1 MDDFD
6 TYPAVMDDEEEQ
18 RRKKDAYAP
27 VAGPALGAVQPSN
40 YAPAGGLIDTTPPAP
55 DASYLGAG
63 SSRLDLMRPR
73 PRPSE
78 YQPPEHHGLGK
89 VGMAAAGIIGGAGVD
104 DPFRLEKK
112 AAQGKYTAAAGAYDT
127 EFNQQKE
134 IADLQRQET
143 GERSQAE
150 LRGKQ
155 GTQYDMVPLQIEGQT
170 EPIYVQKK
178 DVGRIQQEL
187 ARGRSAA
194 TVADTKATSAEKI
207 QGKSKSDV
215 AEEGYASK
223 ERIAALAD
231 RTKRE
236 LGMANLAIK
245 KAAGPKAPPEVAKAH
260 GVLEGSISRLNIMNE
275 NKAKALQGDQQAMLS
290 LLANHIGMT
299 MGLVPGARINRQIYQ
314 EAEDSAPW
322 LQRVEAHFD
331 KDGFLSGVVL
341 TPGQM
346 EQMNDL
352 AVNRLRED
360 RRNLTDTENYYGFHG
375 QNTPA
380 VTPPAGGG
388 GTKPPAGASDEV
400 LDQGGKLIGH
410 AVKDANGKKK
420 FVPLPKVQ

>member
-40 YAPAGGLIDTTPPAP
+40 YAPAGGLIDTTPQAP
-55 DASYLGAG
+55 DANYLGAG

-73 PRPSE
+73 PKPSE

-187 ARGRSAA
+187 ARGRSAEKV
-194 TVADTKATSAEKI
+194 TGTKTQSAE
-207 QGKSKSDV
+207 D
-215 AEEGYASK
+215 
-223 ERIAALAD
+223 IAAGKTAS
-231 RTKRE
+231 TEKIAGENIISRE
-236 LGMANLAIK
+236 KIDAANNAIK
-245 KAAGPKAPPEVAKAH
+245 KEIAQLKASAANDPNKLTTASKNMVQLAKSLLPEIDVADQLTRTMSGIGPIKSRWRDLWAGKVGEPDPAFIEYKDHMNFLMTGITLAHARGRMSNELFEHFQEMFNAGKQSPENMEAALKVARNWMENYSNLGETVAK
-260 GVLEGSISRLNIMNE
+260 
-275 NKAKALQGDQQAMLS
+275 
-290 LLANHIGMT
+290 
-299 MGLVPGARINRQIYQ
+299 P
-314 EAEDSAPW
+314 P
-322 LQRVEAHFD
+322 
-331 KDGFLSGVVL
+331 
-341 TPGQM
+341 TPK
-346 EQMNDL
+346 
-352 AVNRLRED
+352 
-360 RRNLTDTENYYGFHG
+360 
-375 QNTPA
+375 
-380 VTPPAGGG
+380 PAGGG
-388 GTKPPAGASDEV
+388 GPKPPAGASDEV